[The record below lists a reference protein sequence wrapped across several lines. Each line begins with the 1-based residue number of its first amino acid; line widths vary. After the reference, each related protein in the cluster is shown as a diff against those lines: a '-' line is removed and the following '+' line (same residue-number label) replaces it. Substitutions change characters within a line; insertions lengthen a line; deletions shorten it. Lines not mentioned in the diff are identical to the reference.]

1 MNKKK
6 KSTFQK
12 VTMIVVWIMIIS
24 MVGSVILTALSS
36 LNLLG

>member
-1 MNKKK
+1 MKKK

-12 VTMIVVWIMIIS
+12 VTMVVVWVIIIT
-24 MVGSVILTALSS
+24 MVGSVVLTALSS

>member
-1 MNKKK
+1 MKKK

-12 VTMIVVWIMIIS
+12 VTMVVVWIMIIS
-24 MVGSVILTALSS
+24 MVGSVVLTALSS

>member
-1 MNKKK
+1 MKKK

-12 VTMIVVWIMIIS
+12 VTMIVVWIMIIT
-24 MVGSVILTALSS
+24 MVGSVVLTALSS